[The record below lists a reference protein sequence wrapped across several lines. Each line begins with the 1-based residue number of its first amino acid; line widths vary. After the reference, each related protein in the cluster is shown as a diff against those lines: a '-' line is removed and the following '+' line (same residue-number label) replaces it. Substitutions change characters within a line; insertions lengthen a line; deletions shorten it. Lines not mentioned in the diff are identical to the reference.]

1 MGQKKKSGVN
11 TAESRVSPTKNHSKG
26 KAIRFEA
33 KPTREPSVD
42 LRGELLKLHHDNKT
56 AFVEL
61 VAGMVELLV
70 ELDFREIAAMYSSWP
85 VNVPALRVRSRSK
98 KKESIKPFHQ
108 RSRQEQCEYIMDDLL
123 QVGSGLQ
130 RELRPAKTPYLTNE
144 MTGLAVE
151 IANIMTG
158 IHAHPDRSG
167 QLWSVCGIAKGIDE
181 IATLRFCAVPFV
193 TAAKHNDKYALN
205 YRCI

>member
-1 MGQKKKSGVN
+1 MGKKKKSGVN

-26 KAIRFEA
+26 EAIRSEA

-85 VNVPALRVRSRSK
+85 VNIPALRVRSRSK

-108 RSRQEQCEYIMDDLL
+108 RNREEQCECIMDDLL

-130 RELRPAKTPYLTNE
+130 R
-144 MTGLAVE
+144 
-151 IANIMTG
+151 IAAGENS
-158 IHAHPDRSG
+158 RSEKWDDG
-167 QLWSVCGIAKGIDE
+167 FGRG
-181 IATLRFCAVPFV
+181 
-193 TAAKHNDKYALN
+193 
-205 YRCI
+205 YREYHDWDPRSPRS